1 MSNSFIHK
9 LRLAVKEA
17 LTNPKKIS
25 SREAAKQMDI
35 SAATLCRFQKGDLSM
50 DANTLIKIC
59 VWISSKTKSELSIDD
74 FTEGNNP
81 TYIDVK
87 FNESEE
93 RDIYNTI
100 ETINKAV
107 NTDSFSGIFSIG
119 EKIYHYVKIEGIKI
133 NILKEVCRRLELYG
147 KWETKLIGLNS
158 DSLPNNLN
166 GICLFKEKYNENLK

>member
-17 LTNPKKIS
+17 LTNPEKIS

-59 VWISSKTKSELSIDD
+59 VWLSSKTKSELSIDD

-81 TYIDVK
+81 TYIDIR

-107 NTDSFSGIFSIG
+107 NTDSFSGIFSIK
-119 EKIYHYVKIEGIKI
+119 EKIYDYVKIEGIKI

-158 DSLPNNLN
+158 DSFPNNSN
-166 GICLFKEKYNENLK
+166 GICLFKEKYNQD

>member
-1 MSNSFIHK
+1 MSNSFIHR

-35 SAATLCRFQKGDLSM
+35 SAATFCRFQKGDLSM
-50 DANTLIKIC
+50 DASTLIKIC
-59 VWISSKTKSELSIDD
+59 VWLSSKTKSELSIDD
-74 FTEGNNP
+74 FTEENNP

-107 NTDSFSGIFSIG
+107 NTDSFSGLFSVK
-119 EKIYHYVKIEGIKI
+119 EKTYHYVTIEGIKTK
-133 NILKEVCRRLELYG
+133 ILKEVCRRLELYG
-147 KWETKLIGLNS
+147 KWETKLISLNS
-158 DSLPNNLN
+158 DSFPNNSN
-166 GICLFKEKYNENLK
+166 GICLFKEKFNTDLK

>member
-1 MSNSFIHK
+1 MSNSFIHR

-35 SAATLCRFQKGDLSM
+35 SAATFCRFQKGDLSM
-50 DANTLIKIC
+50 DASTLIKIC
-59 VWISSKTKSELSIDD
+59 VWLSSKTKSELSIDD
-74 FTEGNNP
+74 FTEENNP

-107 NTDSFSGIFSIG
+107 NTDSFSGLFSVK
-119 EKIYHYVKIEGIKI
+119 EKIYSYVTIEGIKTK
-133 NILKEVCRRLELYG
+133 ILKEVCRRLELYG
-147 KWETKLIGLNS
+147 KWETKLISLNS
-158 DSLPNNLN
+158 DSCPNNSN
-166 GICLFKEKYNENLK
+166 GICLFKEKFNTDLK